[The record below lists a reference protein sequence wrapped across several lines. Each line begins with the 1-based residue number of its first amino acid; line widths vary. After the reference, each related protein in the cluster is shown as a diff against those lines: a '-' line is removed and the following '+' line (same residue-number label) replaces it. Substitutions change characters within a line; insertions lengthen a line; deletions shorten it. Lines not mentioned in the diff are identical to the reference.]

1 MSNRTRRRASCG
13 PCSTNSPQLP
23 FEDLKLDF
31 FGGARAPLVTPAS
44 CGMFTTATDLTPW
57 SSPYANDATPSDS
70 FAISSGVG
78 GAGCGNGF
86 APVFSAGTV
95 NNQAGAFSPFAA
107 TFSRGDQEQNL
118 AGVTVTTPPGLLGIL
133 KGVERC
139 PEPQAAQGTC
149 GAGSLIGHTTAVA
162 GAGPTR

>member
-1 MSNRTRRRASCG
+1 M
-13 PCSTNSPQLP
+13 
-23 FEDLKLDF
+23 
-31 FGGARAPLVTPAS
+31 TPAS
-44 CGMFTTATDLTPW
+44 CGTFSTTTDLTPW

-78 GAGCGNGF
+78 GVGCGNGF
-86 APVFSAGTV
+86 APVFNAGTI
-95 NNQAGAFSPFAA
+95 NNQAGAFSAFSA

-139 PEPQAAQGTC
+139 PEPQASQGTC

-162 GAGPTR
+162 GAGPTPVSVGGQVFLTGPYKGAPLGSASWCPLR